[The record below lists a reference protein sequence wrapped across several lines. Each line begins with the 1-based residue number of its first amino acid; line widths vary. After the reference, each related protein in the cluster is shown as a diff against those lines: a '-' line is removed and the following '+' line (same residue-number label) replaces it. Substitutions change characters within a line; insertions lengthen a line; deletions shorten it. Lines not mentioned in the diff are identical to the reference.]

1 MALTSGK
8 RLGWVAV
15 ALCAVLLSVA
25 SAPAGASTARSG
37 PFCCRSAPPWRGVAG
52 FRLSRTAGFVD
63 VVGLG
68 RDDAWAVGDTG
79 VATTGGIAAHWN
91 GKAWRQVPFPLK
103 HFVPVSVSAREGSN
117 AWVFGYQYDAA
128 VSGEDWRAYALEWAA
143 GKWQLSQLPSAG
155 AAWDVLGDL
164 QSAVLSND
172 DVWVTGNGL
181 DNLGQPT
188 NNLAW
193 NWNGSDW
200 TSYPLHIAG
209 VGSISASSG
218 SNVWVAGAGSTDR
231 TFALRWNG
239 TRWRRAHVPNLTKA
253 SVVADSARSVWL
265 TGSVMRNGVAVG
277 AVAHWNGAHWSAISL
292 IPPVLVGQSP
302 ASTDWRGGL
311 WFGRYAH
318 ESGGTWYVP
327 TALPSW
333 HGCQFGLGAGTVA
346 AIPGTSAAWFAG
358 ACGRGHSTRLIP
370 AIAIDGRL

>member
-8 RLGWVAV
+8 CLSFVAV
-15 ALCAVLLSVA
+15 ALCVVLLSAA
-25 SAPAGASTARSG
+25 SAPAGASTTRSG
-37 PFCCRSAPPWRGVAG
+37 PSCCRSAPPWRGVAG

-63 VVGLG
+63 AVALG
-68 RDDAWAVGDTG
+68 RYDAWAVGDTG
-79 VATTGGIAAHWN
+79 SALTGGIAVHWN
-91 GKAWRQVPFPLK
+91 GKTWRQVPLPLK

-117 AWVFGYQYDAA
+117 AWVFGYQYDSA

-143 GKWQLSQLPSAG
+143 GKWQLNRLPSAQ
-155 AAWDVLGDL
+155 ATWDVLGDL

-181 DNLGQPT
+181 DNLGQPA
-188 NNLAW
+188 NNVSW
-193 NWNGSDW
+193 NWNGSGW
-200 TSYPLHIAG
+200 TRYSLHISG
-209 VGSISASSG
+209 VRSISASSG
-218 SNVWVAGAGSTDR
+218 SDVWVAGAGSTGR
-231 TFALRWNG
+231 TFAVRWNG
-239 TRWRRAHVPNLTKA
+239 TRWRRVHVPDLTEA
-253 SVVADSARSVWL
+253 SVVADSARNVWL
-265 TGSVMRNGVAVG
+265 AGSAPDNDVAVG
-277 AVAHWNGAHWSAISL
+277 AIAHWNGARWSAISL
-292 IPPVLVGQSP
+292 IPQVQVADSP

-333 HGCQFGLGAGTVA
+333 RGCQFGLGTGTVA

-370 AIAIDGRL
+370 VIAIDGRL